1 MIISHINENE
11 VPSILKDQTTTVN
24 PGKLPTILYTAESN
38 IDQIDPCI
46 NLNIKNHLGPR
57 WFLIPFRLTIR
68 QESYFS
74 YSQTW
79 QFLADI
85 NIVLAP

>member
-1 MIISHINENE
+1 MKSA
-11 VPSILKDQTTTVN
+11 SILKDQTTTVN
-24 PGKLPTILYTAESN
+24 PGKLPTILYTAENN
-38 IDQIDPCI
+38 IDQIDHCI
-46 NLNIKNHLGPR
+46 NSNVKKHLRSQVFFDTVPKA
-57 WFLIPFRLTIR
+57 LT
-68 QESYFS
+68 QKSYFS